1 MAAFATTAFFDKTYD
16 EAMALARDA
25 QQYFVDVVSNPH
37 AESEPTEAGAVLRA
51 TVAGMRLVARVTHI
65 VAWLMEQKAIGD
77 GAISALAVARQNAPL
92 IEILVCLRD
101 DGPDRLFPPRLLA
114 LLDRSRRLYTRV
126 ARLDEMMRETV
137 H

>member
-37 AESEPTEAGAVLRA
+37 PVSEPIEAGAVLRA

-77 GAISALAVARQNAPL
+77 GAISALAVAQRNAPL
-92 IEILVCLRD
+92 LDILVCLKD
-101 DGPDRLFPPRLLA
+101 DDPDGHFPPRLLT